1 MDELA
6 ARQLSA
12 LARLQEMC
20 ASAHIEHW
28 LFGGWAVDFYV
39 GSITR
44 AHDDIDVAVWLDDL
58 PRIGELLAAE
68 EWRHAPEPNE
78 DGGTG
83 YERAGVRLELTF
95 LVRDAAGDTF
105 IPLRNGRVSWSR
117 DAFGEDVRELLGVHA
132 RVVSRASLLRG
143 KSTERDDPGDA
154 LKDRADFR
162 ALSSVRDR

>member
-6 ARQLSA
+6 SRQLSA
-12 LARLQEMC
+12 LAQLQDMF

-58 PRIGELLAAE
+58 PRIGELLAADG
-68 EWRHAPEPNE
+68 WSHAPEADE

-95 LVRDAAGDTF
+95 LVSDANGDTF
-105 IPLRNGRVSWSR
+105 IPLRDRRIPWPR
-117 DAFGEDVRELLGVHA
+117 DSFGEDVRELLGVQA
-132 RVVSRASLLRG
+132 RLISRPSLLRG
-143 KSTERDDPGDA
+143 KSTERDDPDDA

-162 ALSSVRDR
+162 ALLSMRQM

>member
-6 ARQLSA
+6 SRQLSG
-12 LARLQEMC
+12 LAELQDLF
-20 ASAHIEHW
+20 ASARIEHW

-58 PRIGELLAAE
+58 PRIGELLAADG
-68 EWRHAPEPNE
+68 WSHAPEADE

-95 LVRDAAGDTF
+95 LVSDANGDTF
-105 IPLRNGRVSWSR
+105 IPLRDRRIPWPR
-117 DAFGEDVRELLGVHA
+117 DSFGEDVRELLGVQA
-132 RVVSRASLLRG
+132 RLISRPSLLRG
-143 KSTERDDPGDA
+143 KSTERDDPDDA

-162 ALSSVRDR
+162 ALSSMRQM